1 MTLTFR
7 LDPQLQQ
14 QLERHCKKRRLTKT
28 QVLTQLLR
36 EHLAASGGAS
46 KTPYE
51 LARELGLVGSFASG
65 KRDVAENRK
74 RYLTRKL
81 RAKHSR

>member
-1 MTLTFR
+1 LS
-7 LDPQLQQ
+7 
-14 QLERHCKKRRLTKT
+14 KKRRLTKT
-28 QVLTQLLR
+28 Y
-36 EHLAASGGAS
+36 A
-46 KTPYE
+46 

-74 RYLTRKL
+74 RYLKRKL